1 MPVIFFF
8 LKALVHRQNQRWC
21 CIRSLQISSKF
32 WDGLHLMLGRGPR
45 CKNMSRYLILG
56 RGGVLH
62 VSCTSMRKKNSI
74 ITTDPSHIYY
84 KIYYI
89 FRSHGMPLFF
99 LANPCQKIW
108 LSKCHVTRWQKKK
121 KKVNLHAMCSWV
133 CYVIGWG
140 NVSFLNLIP
149 IAGTSG
155 GKKNRNLRSQ
165 LFFPLGGATNH
176 ACKIR

>member
-1 MPVIFFF
+1 MHAVCFRLVVTDNNKCTFLGRLPWDNFGSGKLSGRCLLYFFF

-32 WDGLHLMLGRGPR
+32 WDGLHLMLGRGPG

-56 RGGVLH
+56 RGGVTRFMYVH
-62 VSCTSMRKKNSI
+62 EEKNSI

-99 LANPCQKIW
+99 S
-108 LSKCHVTRWQKKK
+108 SKSMSKDMIIKMSCNEMAKEEKKK
-121 KKVNLHAMCSWV
+121 
-133 CYVIGWG
+133 
-140 NVSFLNLIP
+140 
-149 IAGTSG
+149 
-155 GKKNRNLRSQ
+155 
-165 LFFPLGGATNH
+165 
-176 ACKIR
+176 